1 VRSGVPGRYYRSLRH
16 LRWVQISGQ
25 VRQRLLGS
33 AAPSPEPPRPPD
45 LVVPRPEVDFLPA
58 PAHARFEPP
67 ARVRLLDR
75 EVDFGDRVDWDHRR
89 EGPLWACHLHQ
100 FDYLRDPALSAG
112 PRTELVLDWI
122 ARHRGGVGWSPY
134 PTSLRILAWTKL
146 LLGEGGLVTDT
157 GARARVRASMARQ
170 IETLAGRLETHMLA
184 NHYLSNLLAVAVGSV
199 AFDEAGLAPEHAEA
213 LRVELA
219 EQIGPDGAHYERS
232 PMYHSLLL
240 ESLLDLLNL
249 GADRLPTVLA
259 AELRDAAE
267 RMLGAL
273 RVWTHADGE
282 IALFGDSAFGIAQ
295 PPEALER
302 YASALGLSPRGPEL
316 EGVLASAGFVR
327 LERPPFTLIASVAGP
342 MPSYQPGH
350 AHCDALAFELS
361 LGKERFVTDTGVTE
375 YVPGARRHQSRT
387 TRAHATLEVD
397 GREQAEIWAAHR
409 VGGRPRVECVSVEPG
424 RRLEATCAS
433 WSTPET
439 VHRRTWTLAPGR
451 LTMLDAIDGA
461 PRPVRLTLPLAPGL
475 DVHFESGVAI
485 VAAEGRAGLEIS
497 LPEGLD
503 WRIEQAPYFPEFGR
517 SIERSLIVGTADWF
531 PGGEWSF
538 RPREVGR

>member
-1 VRSGVPGRYYRSLRH
+1 VGSYYRSVRH
-16 LRWVQISGQ
+16 LRWTQISGQ

-33 AAPSPEPPRPPD
+33 AAPSPEPSRPPD
-45 LVVPRPEVDFLPA
+45 LAVPRPEVDFLPA
-58 PAHARFEPP
+58 PAHARLEPP

-75 EVDFGDRVDWDHRR
+75 EVDFGDRIDWDYRD
-89 EGPLWACHLHQ
+89 EGPLWAYHLHQ
-100 FDYLRDPALSAG
+100 FDYLRDPGLSAG
-112 PRTELVLDWI
+112 PRTEVVLDWI
-122 ARHRGGVGWSPY
+122 ARHRGGVGWSPH

-146 LLGEGGLVTDT
+146 LLGEGGLVTDA
-157 GARARVRASMARQ
+157 GARARVRASVARQ
-170 IETLAGRLETHMLA
+170 TATLASRLETHLLA
-184 NHYLSNLLAVAVGSV
+184 NHYLSNLLALAVASV
-199 AFDEAGLAPEHAEA
+199 AFEGPGLASEHAEA
-213 LRVELA
+213 LRNELA

-240 ESLLDLLNL
+240 ESVLDLLNL
-249 GADRLPTVLA
+249 GVERLPTVLA

-273 RVWTHADGE
+273 RVWTHPDGQ
-282 IALFGDSAFGIAQ
+282 IALFADSAFGIAQ
-295 PPEALER
+295 APAALER
-302 YASALGLSPRGPEL
+302 YAAALGLSPRGPEP
-316 EGVLASAGFVR
+316 EGVLGAAGYVR
-327 LERPPFTLIASVAGP
+327 LERAPFTLIASVAGP

-375 YVPGARRHQSRT
+375 YVPGPNRHHSRT

-433 WSTPET
+433 WSTPDS
-439 VHRRTWTLAPGR
+439 VHRRTWTLVEGR
-451 LTMLDAIDGA
+451 LTMLDAVDGA

-485 VAAEGRAGLEIS
+485 VASEGRAGLEIS
-497 LPEGLD
+497 LPDGLD
-503 WRIEQAPYFPEFGR
+503 WRIEKAPYFPEFGR
-517 SIERSLIVGTADWF
+517 SVERSLIVGTADWF

-538 RPREVGR
+538 KPR